1 MSDVVEHQIGDLT
14 VRLKKNTCISTGNCI
29 NLAPDYF
36 EFDDRKIVSFV
47 DGIPEAG
54 EELDEADR
62 ERIIE
67 GCSLCPVDAIE
78 VIDGDGNQIVP

>member
-1 MSDVVEHQIGDLT
+1 MGEVVEHQIGDLT
-14 VRLKKNTCISTGNCI
+14 VRLEKDTCISTGNCI

-36 EFDDRKIVSFV
+36 EFDARKIVSFV

-54 EELDEADR
+54 EELAEADR

-67 GCSLCPVDAIE
+67 ACSLCPVEAIE
-78 VIDGDGNQIVP
+78 VFDSEGNQLVP